1 MKATGVPLEHVSRQ
15 ITSDNLKSLVIIGSL
30 FVRFFFLRYQKLII
44 DSQLPGK

>member
-30 FVRFFFLRYQKLII
+30 FVRFFFFEIPEI
-44 DSQLPGK
+44 DY